1 MLGKNLDI
9 TPTEALFLL
18 VLHNSESLAGYE
30 IVNRLQ
36 ESLGEDWSPSTGA
49 TYKIIQSL
57 VEKGLIEEKTE
68 DDPNIRTTKDGIKD
82 QRIKTYKLTSKGSSM
97 VLKITSR
104 MSRVLV
110 FIESCCPD
118 ATDFKIVVKKC

>member
-1 MLGKNLDI
+1 MLGKNLEI

-18 VLHNSESLAGYE
+18 VLHNSEPLAGYT
-30 IVNRLQ
+30 IVSRLQ
-36 ESLGEDWSPSTGA
+36 ESLGDDWSPSTGA

-57 VEKGLIEEKTE
+57 VEKRLIEEQAE
-68 DDPNIRTTKDGIKD
+68 VDSNIRTTKEGSKD
-82 QRIKTYKLTSKGSSM
+82 QRIKTYVLTSEGADM
-97 VLKITSR
+97 VLKVTAR
-104 MSRVLV
+104 MSRILG

>member
-18 VLHNSESLAGYE
+18 VLHNSGPLAGYE

-36 ESLGEDWSPSTGA
+36 ETLGEDWSPSAGA

-57 VEKGLIEEKTE
+57 TEKEMIEEKTNV
-68 DDPNIRTTKDGIKD
+68 DPNIRTTKEGERD
-82 QRIKTYKLTSKGSSM
+82 QRIKTYKLTSKGSDM
-97 VLKITSR
+97 VLKVTTR
-104 MSRVLV
+104 MSRVIG

-118 ATDFKIVVKKC
+118 ATDFKIMVKKR